1 MPTEQTAICPMHSVM
16 QALGGKWK
24 FAILYSLRD
33 GAPKRFTIL
42 QREIA
47 GITARMLIKELK
59 SLEEHQL
66 LSRKVYPTVPPAV
79 EYKLTAY
86 GKTLV
91 PMINDLDS
99 WGRKHAVR
107 MGKKRGV
114 RS

>member
-1 MPTEQTAICPMHSVM
+1 MSTEENPSCPMHSVM

-33 GAPKRFTIL
+33 GEPKRFTIL
-42 QREIA
+42 QRAIV

-59 SLEEHQL
+59 SLEQHQL
-66 LSRKVYPTVPPAV
+66 LSRKAYPTVPPAV

-91 PMINDLDS
+91 PLIDDLDA
-99 WGRKHAVR
+99 WGRKH
-107 MGKKRGV
+107 GKRLEKK
-114 RS
+114 

>member
-1 MPTEQTAICPMHSVM
+1 MPTKETAICPMHSVM
-16 QALGGKWK
+16 QVLGGKWK

-42 QREIA
+42 QREIV

-59 SLEEHQL
+59 SLEQHQL
-66 LSRKVYPTVPPAV
+66 ISRKAYPTVPPAV
-79 EYKLTAY
+79 EYKLTVY
-86 GKTLV
+86 GKTLL
-91 PMINDLDS
+91 PMINDLDG

-107 MGKKRGV
+107 LEKNS

>member
-1 MPTEQTAICPMHSVM
+1 MSTEKDPICPMHSVM

-33 GAPKRFTIL
+33 GTPKRFTNL
-42 QREIA
+42 QREIV

-59 SLEEHQL
+59 SLEQHQL
-66 LSRKVYPTVPPAV
+66 LSRKAYPTVPPAV

-91 PMINDLDS
+91 PLINDLDV
-99 WGRKHAVR
+99 WGRKHATR
-107 MGKKRGV
+107 LTKKAK
-114 RS
+114 S